1 MGWGLKLGMIKSAVV
16 VGLLAGVCVMGG
28 CPKANP
34 VATLE
39 TKRPFEP
46 TAATG
51 PAEATYTLR
60 GRISALPNPPKSAL
74 VIHHEELPDFADADG
89 NKIGMDEMEMQ
100 FPFLGAGVSLDGLAP
115 GDLVEAVMEMRY
127 KGQPRFLIT
136 SIKELPADTVLK
148 LGTIQTDK

>member
-1 MGWGLKLGMIKSAVV
+1 MKTALVV
-16 VGLLAGVCVMGG
+16 SLLTSVTVLLG
-28 CPKANP
+28 CPKYKSE
-34 VATLE
+34 VAHE
-39 TKRPFEP
+39 TKPAFTP

-74 VIHHEELPDFADADG
+74 VIHHEELPEFADADG

-100 FPFLGAGVSLDGLAP
+100 FPFLAAGVSLDGLAP
-115 GDLVEAVMEMRY
+115 GDPVEAVMEMRY

-136 SIKELPADTVLK
+136 SIKKLPADTVLN
-148 LGTIQTDK
+148 LGTIQTDG

>member
-1 MGWGLKLGMIKSAVV
+1 MRIIMFTCM
-16 VGLLAGVCVMGG
+16 LAMALVPLACERKPDTTRSG
-28 CPKANP
+28 PQ
-34 VATLE
+34 AT
-39 TKRPFEP
+39 TP
-46 TAATG
+46 TG

-100 FPFLGAGVSLDGLAP
+100 FPFLAAGVSLEGLAP
-115 GDLVEAVMEMRY
+115 GDPVEAVMEMRY

-136 SIKELPADTVLK
+136 SIKELPADTTLN